1 MSLPILLN
9 SILQFN
15 AVGRGAIGK
24 MGNSYGLKRL
34 VLDVLKPHQPVLP
47 DFAEELGKV
56 NGVMGVNITL
66 IEVDAE
72 TESVKITIEGNKL
85 NYNEVKEK
93 IESLGAVI
101 HSVDQVVSGTM
112 VVEEVKTAQDNYK

>member
-1 MSLPILLN
+1 
-9 SILQFN
+9 
-15 AVGRGAIGK
+15 

-34 VLDVLKPHQPVLP
+34 VLDVLKPHQPFLP
-47 DFAEELGKV
+47 EFAESLGKL
-56 NGVMGVNITL
+56 NGVSGINITL

-85 NYNEVKEK
+85 NYVDIKDK

-101 HSVDQVVSGTM
+101 HSVDQVVAGTT
-112 VVEEVKTAQDNYK
+112 VVEEVKTAQDNH